1 MIEQKFTL
9 GDGIG
14 YVKLIDY
21 LGSDERVV
29 LSARVSFNKELK
41 TPEKDEALIS
51 YLLKHGHLTPLE
63 HCTFTFEVKAPL
75 VVARQWMRHRTMSYN
90 ELSRRFTSADREYY
104 IPKKLRIQDS
114 VNKQS
119 SIEATVYDNESDLLN
134 IFSEVVEFCE
144 DRYKILLDS
153 GVARELA
160 RFVLPPMLYTKF
172 IVTVDLRNL
181 LHFLKLRLAEDTQYE
196 LRVYAEAILDIIS
209 DIVPITIKYWK
220 KYSLQNEEV

>member
-1 MIEQKFTL
+1 MIKQKFTL
-9 GDGIG
+9 GDEIG
-14 YVKLIDY
+14 YIKLLDY

-29 LSARVSFNKELK
+29 LAARVSFDKGLK
-41 TPEKDEALIS
+41 DPEKDESLIN

-75 VVARQWMRHRTMSYN
+75 VVARQWMRHRTMKYN
-90 ELSRRFTSADREYY
+90 ELSRRFTSTNREYY

-119 SIEATVYDNESDLLN
+119 SIEVESYDNENDLLS
-134 IFSEVVEFCE
+134 IFSDVVDFCE
-144 DRYKILLDS
+144 DKYKILLEA

-160 RFVLPPMLYTKF
+160 RFVLPTMLYTKF

-196 LRVYAEAILDIIS
+196 LRVYAEAILDMIS

-220 KYSLQNEEV
+220 KYHLQDEKV